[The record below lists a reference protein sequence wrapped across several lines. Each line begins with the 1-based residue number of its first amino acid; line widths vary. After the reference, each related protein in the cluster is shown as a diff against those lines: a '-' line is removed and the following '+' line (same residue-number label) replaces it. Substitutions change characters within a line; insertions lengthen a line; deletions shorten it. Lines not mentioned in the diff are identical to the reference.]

1 MRLDENLSEEITIF
15 GLKKGNTIGTIII
28 ENLNI

>member
-15 GLKKGNTIGTIII
+15 GLEKGNTIGTIII